1 MVCRA
6 NGKWY
11 SKAFSILDEDAV
23 IISKRGGVHYDGV
36 ELRKYDGRI
45 WLIYVH
51 ILDCTLDRFNSS
63 RSLVVA
69 KNTKKIIQERGW
81 KFYEMSKM

>member
-6 NGKWY
+6 NGEWY
-11 SKAFSILDEDAV
+11 SKAFFILDEGVV
-23 IISKRGGVHYDGV
+23 IISKRGGVRYDGV

-51 ILDCTLDRFNSS
+51 ILDCTFDRFNSIG
-63 RSLVVA
+63 SLVVA
-69 KNTKKIIQERGW
+69 KNTKKII
-81 KFYEMSKM
+81 